1 MPELDLYHCMTWGL
15 AEANLRQQTPPGEIE
30 QYVIWHR
37 RRALEFAIA
46 EREWTHDEWDDMDL
60 ST

>member
-30 QYVIWHR
+30 QYVIGTAGVRWSSR
-37 RRALEFAIA
+37 
-46 EREWTHDEWDDMDL
+46 
-60 ST
+60 

>member
-1 MPELDLYHCMTWGL
+1 MTWGI
-15 AEANLRQQTPPGEIE
+15 AEANLRQPAEPGSIP
-30 QYVIWHR
+30 QYAIWQR

-46 EREWTHDEWDDMDL
+46 ERSWTHGEWDEIDL